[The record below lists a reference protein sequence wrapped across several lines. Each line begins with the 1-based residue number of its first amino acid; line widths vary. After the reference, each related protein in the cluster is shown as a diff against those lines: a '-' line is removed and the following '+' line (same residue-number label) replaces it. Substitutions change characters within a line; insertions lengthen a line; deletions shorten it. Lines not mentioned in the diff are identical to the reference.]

1 VPLSGAAWKPMGVA
15 ASPDGSRIFI
25 TTGRGGAL
33 VVFDPVA
40 RREVAAI
47 AVGDRPWGLAV
58 APDGRTVY
66 TANGTSNDVSIVD
79 VDQGKV
85 TARIQTGD
93 RPWGVALV
101 R

>member
-1 VPLSGAAWKPMGVA
+1 M
-15 ASPDGSRIFI
+15 
-25 TTGRGGAL
+25 
-33 VVFDPVA
+33 A

-58 APDGRTVY
+58 APDGHTVY